1 MRDKIIKFTA
11 TADESVVPRHTLFWL
26 IKHDVFSL
34 CAAVEV
40 WPIRER
46 NKVIKLL
53 IKIARYKDRWRMF
66 SAEGKRFRIDTNDE
80 DESLYGLGITEN
92 ITGEAEKWD
101 EKGWG

>member
-1 MRDKIIKFTA
+1 
-11 TADESVVPRHTLFWL
+11 
-26 IKHDVFSL
+26 
-34 CAAVEV
+34 
-40 WPIRER
+40 
-46 NKVIKLL
+46 
-53 IKIARYKDRWRMF
+53 MF